1 MEQFMTIFQL
11 TTVVGKAANPGMW
24 GTFVNFLG
32 SILQWINSITNNYG
46 LSVVLFTILMRFALL
61 PLDLKA
67 KASTKKVNEIQP
79 KINEINEKYKNDSDK
94 RSKKTME
101 LYQAH
106 GVNPLGGCLPMLIQL
121 PVFFALFAA
130 LRQIANNTFG
140 EFLINLIN
148 NHNPSISAVIE
159 QIAGALENSAI
170 KQSMVE
176 ILPQIF
182 ARPDASIVKKMS
194 EIAGSENVSLLVD
207 TIKNISN
214 EEVYQFLQNAQFSS
228 YRFLWIKNIWI
239 ADSPFMSVSGRGI
252 DFLTNGY
259 NGLFIL
265 PILAGLTSYYQTK
278 LTNPSSG
285 SEQTK
290 GFTAIF
296 PIMSVWFTSM
306 YTAAFAVYWVTS
318 NIFQIVQQTLYNRI
332 NSPRKEGA
340 KK

>member
-1 MEQFMTIFQL
+1 
-11 TTVVGKAANPGMW
+11 
-24 GTFVNFLG
+24 
-32 SILQWINSITNNYG
+32 
-46 LSVVLFTILMRFALL
+46 
-61 PLDLKA
+61 
-67 KASTKKVNEIQP
+67 
-79 KINEINEKYKNDSDK
+79 
-94 RSKKTME
+94 
-101 LYQAH
+101 
-106 GVNPLGGCLPMLIQL
+106 MLIQL